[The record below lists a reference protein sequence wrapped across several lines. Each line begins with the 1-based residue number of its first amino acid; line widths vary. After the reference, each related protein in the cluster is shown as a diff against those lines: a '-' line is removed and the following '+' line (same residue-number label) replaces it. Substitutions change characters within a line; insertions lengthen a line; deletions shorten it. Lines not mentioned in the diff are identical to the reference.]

1 MCNPR
6 SALGFFVSALAL
18 ATAMLFPYSPARV
31 AGDPQQEE
39 FFEKKIRPVLVEK
52 CYLCHSASSKP
63 PMGGFRL
70 DARETLLK
78 GGDRGPA
85 IVPGDPEKSLLIQA
99 ISYRHLDLK
108 MPPNGKLPDEQIADL
123 IDWVK
128 MGAPD
133 PRTAA
138 SAPATEAE
146 RKGIDL
152 EEGRRFWSFRPIQN
166 PTFPQIKQNDWPTS
180 PIDRFILAKLEE
192 KGLKPAPPA
201 DKRTWIR
208 RVTFDLIGLPPAPE
222 EIETFL
228 SDDSTGAYDRV
239 VDRLLASPH
248 YGERW
253 GRHWLDLVRF
263 AETNG
268 HEFDNDKLD
277 AWRYRDYV
285 IRAFNDDVPYN
296 QFVREHIAG
305 DLIAEKRISTD
316 GSHWESPL
324 GTNFYWFGEV
334 LNSATDSV
342 KSRADQV
349 DNQIDVLSKAFLGLT
364 VACARC
370 HDHKFDPIPTSDYY
384 ALAGMMHSTDVTE
397 AVVDAPARSRR
408 IASARRKIS
417 DTNDQIRELIRPAQA
432 RLAERMKDYL
442 LAVAEVLTSE
452 KAEQPLRGEQLAKA
466 GGLNEALLRAC
477 VSYVEQAQKE
487 ADHLFYPFAAAVE
500 QTAKGGAS
508 FADALG
514 LIRNHLSERTSLGT
528 AAGKV
533 SEEILYE
540 DFEASSYQGWSA
552 SGQAFGEGPT
562 HEVPPN
568 QELRGFRGEGSASS
582 FGSGSDKLVGSLTS
596 VKFKMPKLYLH
607 ARITGSK
614 EPQKGEKARLRL
626 TIVADA
632 HKSLHIVPDGN
643 PDFQWKTVRLTK
655 EIGRICYFEIVDRSR
670 EGHITVDKIVL
681 SDSKQ
686 PPSTALPPNGPVE
699 SLLRTPAVT
708 TLESLAEAYQRLF
721 SSALAR
727 SRALDNDARS
737 MVLAFSPTRRLEDL
751 ACLLSGQELGKLAE
765 LQSRRSELENEVP
778 ASAFAMVAR
787 DENPRNIRIHLR
799 GNHKTL
805 GEEVPRRFLQVIAG
819 RDQPDATQ
827 GSGRLQLADWISN
840 PENSLAARVM
850 VNRVWKHHF
859 GSGIVRSTDNFGRT
873 GDRPTHPELLDY
885 LAYRFRE
892 GGWSVKSIQRMI
904 LLSST
909 YRMSSQ
915 VDATAAGIDPE
926 NKLLHHMP
934 VRRLEAEVIRDSI
947 LAVAGTLEPKLFG
960 PGVLPHISKYQ
971 DGRGKPE
978 SGPLDGGGRRSVYIQ
993 VRRNFITPM
1002 FLAFDYPLPIST
1014 IGNRSVSTVPTQAL
1028 LMMNNEFV
1036 ALEAQ
1041 EWARRIMGAVD
1052 DNRKRV
1058 ERLYLTGF
1066 GRPPENLEIAQALQF
1081 VESQSAKYR
1090 DLSGSGGTEDVAR
1103 EAWVD
1108 LCHVLLN
1115 SAEFIYVR

>member
-1 MCNPR
+1 MRNLWFSMGCF
-6 SALGFFVSALAL
+6 ASALAL
-18 ATAMLFPYSPARV
+18 ATALLFPRSFVEVP
-31 AGDPQQEE
+31 GNPQQEE
-39 FFEKKIRPVLVEK
+39 FFEKKIRPVLAEK

-63 PMGGFRL
+63 TMGSLRL
-70 DARETLLK
+70 DTRDSLLK

-108 MPPNGKLPDEQIADL
+108 MPPNGKLPDEHIADF
-123 IDWVK
+123 IEWIK

-133 PRTAA
+133 PRTSEATP
-138 SAPATEAE
+138 SAEAKH
-146 RKGIDL
+146 KGIDL
-152 EEGRRFWSFRPIQN
+152 EEGRRFWSFRPIQS
-166 PTFPQIKQNDWPTS
+166 PSVPPVKQSDWPGS

-192 KGLKPAPPA
+192 KGLRPAPPA

-222 EIETFL
+222 EIDAFL
-228 SDDSTGAYDRV
+228 ADDSGGAYQKV

-285 IRAFNDDVPYN
+285 IRAFNQDVPYN

-305 DLIAEKRISTD
+305 DLLAEKRISSD
-316 GSHWESPL
+316 GSYWESPL
-324 GTNFYWFGEV
+324 GTSFYWFGEV

-349 DNQIDVLSKAFLGLT
+349 DNQIDVLSKAFMGLT

-397 AVVDAPARSRR
+397 AVVDAPARSQE
-408 IASARRKIS
+408 IAALRRKIS
-417 DTNDQIRELIRPAQA
+417 DTNDRIRELIRPAQA

-442 LAVAEVLTSE
+442 VAAAEVLSAE
-452 KAEQPLRGEQLAKA
+452 KAEQQSRGEESAKA
-466 GGLNEALLRAC
+466 GGLNETLLRAW
-477 VSYVEQAQKE
+477 VSFLEPAQKE
-487 ADHLFYPFAAAVE
+487 TNHLFYPFAAAVE

-514 LIRNHLSERTSLGT
+514 VIRKQLDEQAGLGPDRKAT
-528 AAGKV
+528 DQ
-533 SEEILYE
+533 ILYE
-540 DFEASSYQGWSA
+540 DFEASSYQGWTA

-562 HEVPPN
+562 REARPN
-568 QELRGFRGEGSASS
+568 QDLRGFRGEGSASS

-596 VKFKMPKLYLH
+596 GKFKVPKLYLH
-607 ARITGSK
+607 ARIAGSK

-626 TIVADA
+626 TIVADS
-632 HKSLHIVPDGN
+632 HKSLHVVPDGN
-643 PDFQWKTVRLTK
+643 PDFQWKTMRLTK
-655 EIGRICYFEIVDRSR
+655 EFGRICYFEIVDRSR

-686 PPSTALPPNGPVE
+686 PPSGPPPPNAHAE
-699 SLLRTPAVT
+699 SLLRAT
-708 TLESLAEAYQRLF
+708 TLESLAQAYQTLF
-721 SSALAR
+721 SSGLER
-727 SRALDNDARS
+727 TGTLDDDARRTLS
-737 MVLAFSPTRRLEDL
+737 AFSPTRKLEDL
-751 ACLLSGQELGKLAE
+751 ACLLSDQELGKLAQ
-765 LQSRRSELENEVP
+765 LQNRRSQLETEVP
-778 ASAFAMVAR
+778 ASAFAMIAR
-787 DENPRNIRIHLR
+787 DENPRNVRIHLR

-819 RDQPDATQ
+819 RDQPAVAQ
-827 GSGRLQLADWISN
+827 ESGRLQLADWISN

-850 VNRVWKHHF
+850 VNRIWKHHF
-859 GSGIVRSTDNFGRT
+859 GSGIVRSTDNFGKT
-873 GDRPTHPELLDY
+873 GDLPTHPELLDY
-885 LAYRFRE
+885 LAGRFRE

-904 LLSST
+904 VLSST

-915 VDATAAGIDPE
+915 ADTTAAGIDPE

-947 LAVAGTLEPKLFG
+947 LAVAGTLEPKQFG
-960 PGVLPHISKYQ
+960 PSVPPHISQYQ

-978 SGPLDGGGRRSVYIQ
+978 SGPLDGAGRRSVYIQ

-1041 EWARRIMGAVD
+1041 EWARRIMDAAD

-1066 GRPPENLEIAQALQF
+1066 GRPPENLELAQALQF
-1081 VESQSAKYR
+1081 VESQAARYR
-1090 DLSGSGGTEDVAR
+1090 DLSGSGGTGDGAR
-1103 EAWVD
+1103 EAWAD